1 MKNIV
6 AFRNVNTI
14 AEFCRELS
22 IKYRD
27 LQKIKQKN
35 HDFLQ
40 FM

>member
-1 MKNIV
+1 MKNII
-6 AFRNVNTI
+6 AFRNVNTV
-14 AEFCRELS
+14 AGFCRELS
-22 IKYRD
+22 IKYSN